1 MKNVEVVMRLWYNFF
16 IKIIHPDHMNFMGL
30 KYMAVTAIY
39 AAATI
44 IYMETI
50 VIYYRSITDTVITE
64 TSGGDRMAQQKLGQ
78 TRSDNVIKKEMI
90 SRRSRQQ
97 TWCSDSGRS
106 KTGSFVWWKVQ
117 NHRFSA

>member
-1 MKNVEVVMRLWYNFF
+1 
-16 IKIIHPDHMNFMGL
+16 MNLMGL

-64 TSGGDRMAQQKLGQ
+64 TS
-78 TRSDNVIKKEMI
+78 IE
-90 SRRSRQQ
+90 
-97 TWCSDSGRS
+97 
-106 KTGSFVWWKVQ
+106 
-117 NHRFSA
+117 

>member
-1 MKNVEVVMRLWYNFF
+1 MNEVQSILLLLFF
-16 IKIIHPDHMNFMGL
+16 IKIIHPDHMNLMGL

-64 TSGGDRMAQQKLGQ
+64 TSGGDRMGTTKIR
-78 TRSDNVIKKEMI
+78 TDEE
-90 SRRSRQQ
+90 
-97 TWCSDSGRS
+97 
-106 KTGSFVWWKVQ
+106 
-117 NHRFSA
+117 

>member
-1 MKNVEVVMRLWYNFF
+1 
-16 IKIIHPDHMNFMGL
+16 MNLMGL

-64 TSGGDRMAQQKLGQ
+64 TSGE
-78 TRSDNVIKKEMI
+78 I
-90 SRRSRQQ
+90 
-97 TWCSDSGRS
+97 GRAS
-106 KTGSFVWWKVQ
+106 CRERV
-117 NHRFSA
+117 

>member
-44 IYMETI
+44 IWKHYRYG
-50 VIYYRSITDTVITE
+50 YYRN
-64 TSGGDRMAQQKLGQ
+64 K
-78 TRSDNVIKKEMI
+78 
-90 SRRSRQQ
+90 
-97 TWCSDSGRS
+97 
-106 KTGSFVWWKVQ
+106 WWGPDGHNK
-117 NHRFSA
+117 N